1 MRHRTD
7 AGTISC
13 VLRRLRSIS
22 PATVIALLALFV
34 SLSGTATAITLI
46 TGRNVKDGSLTGQD
60 VKDRSLTRAD
70 LSIGTLT
77 RGPAG
82 PAGPAGEPGEP
93 GLRGPQGIE
102 GVAGTDPWDT
112 IPSGQLVTGSADYR
126 LYGSANDEL
135 AVTIQLPAKAT
146 VPLTT
151 ANVAFSQLDLVAQNG
166 DPTCGGTDTAPVPAA
181 GKVCIYV
188 SQTPPPFQAKTNTA
202 YGDTVPDDRSGFTV
216 HWQADAAGVTELAFT
231 WAYLAP

>member
-1 MRHRTD
+1 MRHRTY

-34 SLSGTATAITLI
+34 SLTGTATAITII

-60 VKDRSLTRAD
+60 VKDRSLTRSD

-82 PAGPAGEPGEP
+82 PAGPAGEPGEN

-102 GVAGTDPWDT
+102 GVAGTDPWDA
-112 IPSGQLVTGSADYR
+112 IPSGQVLTGSAHYR
-126 LYGSANDEL
+126 LYGAANDEL
-135 AVTIQLPAKAT
+135 AVTIQLPAKAP
-146 VPLTT
+146 VALTT
-151 ANVAFSQLDLVAQNG
+151 ATVNFSQLDLAADPSDADPACVA
-166 DPTCGGTDTAPVPAA
+166 PTRP
-181 GKVCIYV
+181 
-188 SQTPPPFQAKTNTA
+188 
-202 YGDTVPDDRSGFTV
+202 RSRQPGRSACTSAR
-216 HWQADAAGVTELAFT
+216 HRRRPT
-231 WAYLAP
+231 